1 MSVSVSDT
9 ASLSDTASAMYPD
22 DRVFRIRNSSKI
34 HPVYY
39 GDISKRVLDPQ
50 ARMKINPAIA
60 FTLILLAMMV
70 GAGIVSSSWGYAL
83 GRQALTGVRQPEARP
98 SSASTANRNGA
109 SNGND
114 FVLMK
119 EDDILKNVKARIEGG
134 LETAE

>member
-1 MSVSVSDT
+1 
-9 ASLSDTASAMYPD
+9 
-22 DRVFRIRNSSKI
+22 
-34 HPVYY
+34 
-39 GDISKRVLDPQ
+39 
-50 ARMKINPAIA
+50 MKINPAIA

-119 EDDILKNVKARIEGG
+119 EDEILKNVKARIEGG
-134 LETAE
+134 LEAAE